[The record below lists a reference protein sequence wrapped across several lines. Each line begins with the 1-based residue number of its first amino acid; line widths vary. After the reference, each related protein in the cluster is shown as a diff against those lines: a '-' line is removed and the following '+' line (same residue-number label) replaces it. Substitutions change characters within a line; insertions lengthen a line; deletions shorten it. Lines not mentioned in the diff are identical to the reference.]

1 MTANIYDTTILVNFP
16 VSFKQKPL
24 GGIATSIHNNV
35 SSGGVVTYLS
45 FGYKDKCR
53 ITRDTIGDAFASPVA
68 YIVIG
73 VWPRGNTIRQYAKS
87 WVKEVAYQIPKTH
100 T

>member
-24 GGIATSIHNNV
+24 GGIATSIHNNI
-35 SSGGVVTYLS
+35 SSGGAVTYLS

-53 ITRDTIGDAFASPVA
+53 ITRDTIGDAFTSPVA

-73 VWPRGNTIRQYAKS
+73 V
-87 WVKEVAYQIPKTH
+87 
-100 T
+100 